1 MFGKKKKFVLSYV
14 RGIKEVHG
22 GRELRSW
29 NQSAFGLFT
38 EDSFHHAC
46 PLQMNFYAV
55 DSVQCPYVCDFIACP
70 FSLALKFCFQTQL
83 VKCRFFFQH
92 HYTCHSQITHVH
104 ALSNCLQQPHVV
116 WEENNF
122 KAFKAESVSSCQF
135 FQQNTPP
142 SVFRLLNVVFLRSC
156 RTLLTA
162 CQALT
167 LDYLCDVCG
176 FLSNELHWHEIQYIS
191 CQPQA
196 IAHVSRQSLDNHAAH
211 INLIAGAFKCFH

>member
-1 MFGKKKKFVLSYV
+1 
-14 RGIKEVHG
+14 
-22 GRELRSW
+22 
-29 NQSAFGLFT
+29 
-38 EDSFHHAC
+38 
-46 PLQMNFYAV
+46 MNFYAV

-176 FLSNELHWHEIQYIS
+176 SLQMNFIGMKYNIFPVSLRLSHM
-191 CQPQA
+191 
-196 IAHVSRQSLDNHAAH
+196 SLDSPLT
-211 INLIAGAFKCFH
+211 IMQLI